1 MNSWNWIWRGV
12 LVAAMIIAA
21 IVSVLLFW
29 IDPGTFK
36 NQIVSSVR
44 ETTGRELIISGDVH
58 LEFFP
63 YLGVAVE
70 ALELGNPTGFDGSF
84 LTLQK
89 AQLKARLL
97 PLLMSR
103 LDVVAVDVEGLVL
116 HLSRD
121 AQGKGNWVDLASA
134 PESGLEGDGG
144 LAKDK
149 RVPLLASLIVDGL
162 HVSDASVI
170 WHDERT
176 GDNVEVSGIEI
187 DVSDFSFGEP
197 FAVDTHAVVAS
208 RGLRANVDFAAEAVL
223 ELDRLA
229 VEDLTLTARLSGDS
243 LSGSPETINVMAD
256 YFSTDGRLDNARMQG
271 LGLDLRAG
279 LREGPNA
286 TTSGSLDI
294 ATFSPRNV
302 YGRLGLTMPE
312 LVDASTLD
320 RVALSCEWTGNRER
334 LDITRLNLVVD
345 NATIQGEVSA
355 VGRTNPSLVF
365 DLRAD
370 TLNVD
375 RYRARSAVDGSGGK
389 SSGAAKRELP
399 LRALR
404 ALDLNGTLSV
414 DSLIFANL
422 RLADVRIMTRANAGN
437 LSLERIEA
445 ETYGGRLD
453 ASASMDVR
461 SDTPVYS
468 WSHELS
474 GLQAGPLLRDLHG
487 KELITGTAKSSA
499 VVRAQGLNIAGLK
512 RSLNGNIDFQV
523 LNGAVIGINIAENMR
538 DEIRKLMGQAL
549 GLDEPDRT
557 DFSILSGSGVIVDG
571 VVTTR
576 DLLLLA
582 PRFKVTGS
590 GKTDLVRENLD
601 FSLVIAL
608 EGSQGKF
615 EDGALGLTSVP
626 VRVSGPVRKPVVSAD
641 TAVVLRALGIRG
653 GQAIKDALEG
663 VGSGLNKGAQGLIR
677 LFE

>member
-1 MNSWNWIWRGV
+1 MKSWNWIWKGL
-12 LVAAMIIAA
+12 LVAAMIGAG
-21 IVSVLLFW
+21 IVIVLLLW

-44 ETTGRELIISGDVH
+44 ETTGRDLIISGEVH

-70 ALELGNPTGFDGSF
+70 SLEFGNTPGFDGPF

-97 PLLMSR
+97 PLLSSR

-121 AQGKGNWVDLASA
+121 AQGRGNWADLASA
-134 PESGLEGDGG
+134 TESGGAGEGG

-170 WHDERT
+170 WRDERT
-176 GDNVEVSGIEI
+176 GDSVDVSGIEI

-197 FAVDTHAVVAS
+197 FAVDTRAVVAS
-208 RGLRANVDFAAEAVL
+208 RGLTADVDFAAEAVL

-229 VEDLTLTARLSGDS
+229 VEDLTLTAQVSGES
-243 LSGSPETINVMAD
+243 LSGSPEIIKVTAD

-279 LREGPNA
+279 LREGANA
-286 TTSGSLDI
+286 TTSGNLDI
-294 ATFSPRNV
+294 AAFSLRNV
-302 YGRLGLTMPE
+302 YDRLGLTMPE

-320 RVALSCEWTGNRER
+320 RVALACEWTGHSDR
-334 LDITRLNLVVD
+334 LDISRLNLVVD
-345 NATIQGEVSA
+345 NATIQGEISV
-355 VGRTNPSLVF
+355 VGRTNPSIVF

-375 RYRARSAVDGSGGK
+375 RYRSRSAVDGSGGN
-389 SSGAAKRELP
+389 SSGTDTGKLP
-399 LRALR
+399 LQALR
-404 ALDLNGTLSV
+404 GLDLNGTLIV
-414 DSLIFANL
+414 DSLILANL
-422 RLADVRIMTRANAGN
+422 RLADVRILTRAKDGVV
-437 LSLERIEA
+437 SLQRIEA

-453 ASASMDVR
+453 ASASLDVR
-461 SDTPVYS
+461 SDTPGYS
-468 WSHELS
+468 WSHRVS
-474 GLQAGPLLRDLHG
+474 GLQTGPFLRDLHG
-487 KELITGTAKSSA
+487 KELISGTANSSA
-499 VVRAQGLNIAGLK
+499 VVRALGPNIAALK
-512 RSLNGNIDFQV
+512 RSLNGNLDFQV
-523 LNGAVIGINIAENMR
+523 VNGAVIGINIAENMR
-538 DEIRKLMGQAL
+538 DQIRKLMGQAP
-549 GLDEPDRT
+549 GSDEPDRT

-571 VVTTR
+571 VETTS

-615 EDGALGLTSVP
+615 EDGALGLASVP
-626 VRVSGPVRKPVVSAD
+626 VRVSGPLRKPVVSVD
-641 TAVVLRALGIRG
+641 TAFLMRGLGIRG

-663 VGSGLNKGAQGLIR
+663 VGSGVNKGAQGLIR